1 MLLRTC
7 LRRMNVLQETLDKV
21 KGAAGAA
28 VGTAREGLASAL
40 EGAKGLMAGLTGGKA
55 ADATTAE
62 L

>member
-1 MLLRTC
+1 
-7 LRRMNVLQETLDKV
+7 MNVLQETLDKV